1 MMPSLQLNQSQAA
14 LPIRFNPFDP
24 QFKANPYPIYH
35 YLRSHEP
42 VHWGL
47 LGGWVLTRYA
57 DVKFVLRDPRFHEV
71 PIPKGICQKSQY
83 LAQKQENL
91 DALAQ
96 ASSKFLFFLD
106 PPDHTRMRGLV
117 SKAFKT
123 VSFEQ
128 LHPQI
133 QAIANDLVAKALPQG
148 CIDVVADFADLLP
161 IRVIAR
167 ILGLP
172 EQDCEF
178 LLGYSKTLFRVFDPL
193 MSLKACQGMNQL
205 VVEFTGYLLLQIA
218 ERRRNPR
225 SDLLTALLLVEEAGE
240 RLSEDEVIA
249 TCMMLTAAGERT
261 TAITIS
267 NGMLAL
273 LHHREQLELLKR
285 QSEILPMALEEIL
298 RYDSATQLVA
308 RMATELLELGG
319 KTVKPGDYLILCL
332 GAANRD
338 PLQFPDPDRLDL
350 KRANNQH
357 VAFATGIH
365 FCAGAGLA
373 RIEVPVAINTLIQK
387 LPNPELV
394 TNTFEY
400 GDNVVSR
407 SLKSLPI
414 TFDR

>member
-1 MMPSLQLNQSQAA
+1 MS
-14 LPIRFNPFDP
+14 
-24 QFKANPYPIYH
+24 
-35 YLRSHEP
+35 
-42 VHWGL
+42 
-47 LGGWVLTRYA
+47 
-57 DVKFVLRDPRFHEV
+57 
-71 PIPKGICQKSQY
+71 KSQY